1 MELSALFRGLAP
13 PVVRRSRRAR
23 VVAVVGPLTAF
34 GGLLWAVIQ
43 PWRITF
49 LHPHG
54 KGFWYLVVE
63 APLLVILLG
72 VLFTAFVARPLL
84 HDLEQVDH

>member
-1 MELSALFRGLAP
+1 MPAFRR
-13 PVVRRSRRAR
+13 VVPAVARRSRRAL
-23 VVAVVGPLTAF
+23 VVAAVGPLTAL

-63 APLLVILLG
+63 TPLLVVALG
-72 VLFTAFVARPLL
+72 ILFTAFVARPLL
-84 HDLEQVDH
+84 HDLEELEG